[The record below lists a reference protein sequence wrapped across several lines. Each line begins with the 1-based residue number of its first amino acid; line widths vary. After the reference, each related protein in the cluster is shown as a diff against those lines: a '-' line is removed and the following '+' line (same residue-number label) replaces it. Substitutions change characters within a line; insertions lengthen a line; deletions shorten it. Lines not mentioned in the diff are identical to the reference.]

1 MGQTGPEKVIKT
13 EKEPGQRPEVS
24 VIVPVYRV
32 EKWLPQCL
40 DSLTAQTLQ
49 ETEIILIDDGSPDG
63 CGALCD
69 EYVKKDARIRVI
81 HQENRGLSLARNAG
95 LDAARG
101 RYIMFADSDD
111 WVEPD
116 FCETPFRLAE
126 ETGAD
131 LVLFRHRRHEKDRQ
145 SVFPRFPDAQGS
157 LTPQDAIEKV
167 LFREGGISVWNKLY
181 RRPVLDGVR
190 FEAGRSFED
199 IGFTHRAFIRAGNIV
214 YTEAVLYNYRIRP
227 DSISNTRRLK
237 TWTDRFEL
245 MLQQCADLEEFGMP
259 ADLIGRRRTKAAL
272 NYVKTAAPSKT
283 PAYLQAKA
291 VLKESKQPP
300 LDGGMLYRLLY
311 YSWKYA
317 RPVFHLIC
325 MMTGRRAKE

>member
-69 EYVKKDARIRVI
+69 EYAKKDARIRVI

-157 LTPQDAIEKV
+157 LTPRDAIEKV
-167 LFREGGISVWNKLY
+167 LFREGGISVWNKL
-181 RRPVLDGVR
+181 
-190 FEAGRSFED
+190 
-199 IGFTHRAFIRAGNIV
+199 
-214 YTEAVLYNYRIRP
+214 
-227 DSISNTRRLK
+227 
-237 TWTDRFEL
+237 
-245 MLQQCADLEEFGMP
+245 EEFGMP
-259 ADLIGRRRTKAAL
+259 AGLIGRRRTKAAL